1 MNEYIAVIIFIVV
14 IMSMFLYIAHT
25 LLIFTYMFTV
35 FMSSI
40 IIFAIID
47 IYTKRIWENENGNM
61 V

>member
-1 MNEYIAVIIFIVV
+1 MNEYRAVIIFIVV
-14 IMSMFLYIAHT
+14 IMSMFLYIAHI

-40 IIFAIID
+40 IVFAIID